1 MGETR
6 KDRKGAG
13 NDQNAIDSR
22 LILRL
27 PLKENPL
34 VQITDLICMC
44 SLQVVEK
51 STLRSSQN

>member
-1 MGETR
+1 M
-6 KDRKGAG
+6 DRKGAG
-13 NDQNAIDSR
+13 NDQNAIDCR